1 MTSSALS
8 TGSARGG
15 KILVY
20 TRVLSAVIVPFL
32 VLAFVVLYVFPDKT
46 ARWFAWP
53 IKATMTS
60 MTLASAYLG
69 GVYFFT
75 RVALRERR
83 WVAVSSGL
91 IAVTLFATL
100 LGIATLTHWSIFSH
114 DKLAFWLWTGLY
126 LTTPFLV
133 AGGWLANT
141 RSAGPVEPDGVEL
154 SAWTARVV
162 GLVGLLALPCASDAD
177 PTVAVAADAAHRS
190 GDRRDLL
197 SRLRWTLD
205 LARPAVGQVEA
216 AGRRLHRDDRCDHGR
231 GCPRSRRVRHRP
243 RIDLASRGRLRRG
256 PCGGRLAAVGHAP
269 ACRPYVTLGS
279 A

>member
-1 MTSSALS
+1 MAIASRSPRRRYGVELGRPVAARVVSAGCLSPPTAVGLRYASAQVRAVLEFGAAMTSSAFS

-32 VLAFVVLYVFPDKT
+32 VLAFVVLYVFPDET

-83 WVAVSSGL
+83 WQSVRTGFVAV
-91 IAVTLFATL
+91 ALFATL
-100 LGIATLTHWSIFSH
+100 LGIATVVHWPLFSH
-114 DKLAFWLWTGLY
+114 DKLAFWLWAGLY

-133 AGGWLANT
+133 VGGWLAN
-141 RSAGPVEPDGVEL
+141 RRRAGRGSADGPLLDLLP
-154 SAWTARVV
+154 ARAI
-162 GLVGLLALPCASDAD
+162 GLVGGLALAQGI
-177 PTVAVAADAAHRS
+177 V
-190 GDRRDLL
+190 L
-197 SRLRWTLD
+197 
-205 LARPAVGQVEA
+205 
-216 AGRRLHRDDRCDHGR
+216 
-231 GCPRSRRVRHRP
+231 
-243 RIDLASRGRLRRG
+243 
-256 PCGGRLAAVGHAP
+256 
-269 ACRPYVTLGS
+269 
-279 A
+279 